1 MKFGLIGERLG
12 HSFSKTIHERLG
24 YKYELKEIKP
34 EEFDAFMRSK
44 DFYCINV
51 TIPYKERVI
60 PYLDW
65 IHEPAKE
72 VGAVNL
78 ILHYGGKLYG
88 YNTDIG
94 GMDELFHYAEI
105 DPNGKKVA
113 ILGSG
118 GTSKTAAAVLT
129 KNGAREIVRVSR
141 SGRAGA
147 ITYEELYEMHSDVEI
162 IVNTTPVGMY
172 PNIWD
177 CPIDIDKFSSLVGVI
192 DAVYN
197 PINTTLVKEAR
208 KRGIPA
214 ESGLYMLVA
223 QAMIASETFLDENGN
238 SHPGLIMQMYN
249 DIRAE
254 KENIVLVGMP
264 ASGKTTV
271 GRMLAKKLN
280 KKFVD
285 TDDLITKRTGM
296 KIKDFFD
303 LHGEEAFRDIESRVI
318 KELADKSSL
327 IIATGGGAVLRE
339 ENISALKYNGK
350 IFFIDRPIDKLI
362 PTKSRPLAQ
371 DRASIEK
378 RYNERYSIYC
388 ECCDVI
394 IAAEGESAEVA
405 EKILENYRCK
415 FIF

>member
-24 YKYELKEIKP
+24 YEYELREIKP
-34 EEFDAFMRSK
+34 TDFDAFMRRR

-51 TIPYKERVI
+51 TIPYKEAVI

-88 YNTDIG
+88 YNTDIP
-94 GMDELFHYAEI
+94 GMAELFGYANI
-105 DPNGKKVA
+105 DPKGKKAA

-118 GTSKTAAAVLT
+118 GTSKTAAAVL
-129 KNGAREIVRVSR
+129 KQKGAREILRVSR
-141 SGRAGA
+141 SGRDGA
-147 ITYEELYEMHSDVEI
+147 ITYEELYEKHSDVEI

-177 CPIDIDKFSSLVGVI
+177 CPVDISAFERLEGII

-197 PINTTLVKEAR
+197 PINTTLVKNAR
-208 KRGIPA
+208 ARGIKA
-214 ESGLYMLVA
+214 EGGLYMLVA
-223 QAMIASETFLDENGN
+223 QAMIASETFLDESGN
-238 SHPGLIMQMYN
+238 SHPSLIEKMYN
-249 DIRAE
+249 EIRAS

-271 GRMLAKKLN
+271 GKILQKKLD

-285 TDDLITKRTGM
+285 TDDIITQRIGM
-296 KIKDFFD
+296 SIRDFFA
-303 LHGEEAFRDIESRVI
+303 LHGEEKFRDIESQAI

-327 IIATGGGAVLRE
+327 IIATGGGAILRE

-350 IFFIDRPIDKLI
+350 IFFIDRPVDKLM
-362 PTKSRPLAQ
+362 PTKSRPLAS
-371 DRASIEK
+371 DKEAIEK

-388 ECCDVI
+388 GCCDTR

-405 EKILENYRCK
+405 EKILENYR
-415 FIF
+415 